1 MLLVTSCACSLP
13 PITYEVGAGPDF
25 PMSIVCSEQLADRC
39 SIDEVAVAVTK
50 PSVQAITTG
59 EAQHR
64 QVLDSSA
71 LDIEKVADL
80 LQQASL
86 LDADRESS

>member
-1 MLLVTSCACSLP
+1 VTRSRD
-13 PITYEVGAGPDF
+13 GAVPDF
-25 PMSIVCSEQLADRC
+25 PMSIVCSERLADRC
-39 SIDEVAVAVTK
+39 SINEVAVAVTK

-64 QVLDSSA
+64 QVQDSSV

-80 LQQASL
+80 LKQANL
-86 LDADRESS
+86 LDADGEST

>member
-1 MLLVTSCACSLP
+1 MAQADIWLSDRLLCGMGTFRKSFNVRSYQGCWTKPDNVTRSRN
-13 PITYEVGAGPDF
+13 GAEPDF
-25 PMSIVCSEQLADRC
+25 LINIIYFERLADRC

-64 QVLDSSA
+64 
-71 LDIEKVADL
+71 
-80 LQQASL
+80 
-86 LDADRESS
+86 